1 MQAVTIC
8 LAAALSG
15 AAAQPAL
22 LVGHHGLAHHG
33 LAHHGL
39 AHHGLAHHGLTH
51 HAIGGQTSHQA
62 VTTAHGEQRSL
73 VQSKALGATHS
84 SVSQAD
90 NSKGLI
96 EVQPSVGANHVVPVG
111 HAAVVPVTTHTVHS
125 APVLAHHAV
134 VHGVHPIAH
143 AVHATPVVH
152 PAPSYIAP
160 APTAAPSYIAPAPT
174 PAPLYQAPAK
184 PMVKTGPS
192 YLAPTP
198 TVAPLYTA
206 PAKPIV
212 KTVPS
217 YIAPA
222 RVAVAHP
229 TPTYLAPAKKMPAPA
244 YHAPAPAYHA
254 PASAY
259 HAPAPAYHAPVVHAV
274 TASYHPYSYTYA
286 VADDYSKA
294 TFSQKESNDGTGLVQ
309 GTYSVNLPD
318 GRIQTVNYHANDIDG
333 YVAEV
338 SYSGEAIYP
347 DTPAAHP
354 VSHAHPA
361 QVAHTIAHPAIA
373 HPSSHAVAHPI
384 VNTVAH
390 PIAHAAAHPISHAT
404 TAHVVSHPVV
414 AHSVVAKDPTM
425 AKPAKKEEDGDGGM
439 TEGEEDS
446 A

>member
-1 MQAVTIC
+1 MSFQAITIC
-8 LAAALSG
+8 LAVALSG

-33 LAHHGL
+33 LVHHGL
-39 AHHGLAHHGLTH
+39 AHHGLAHH
-51 HAIGGQTSHQA
+51 AVGGQTSHQA

-84 SVSQAD
+84 SVGQAD

-111 HAAVVPVTTHTVHS
+111 HAAVVPVATHAVHS

-134 VHGVHPIAH
+134 VQGVHPIAH
-143 AVHATPVVH
+143 AVHATPVIH
-152 PAPSYIAP
+152 SAPSYIAP

-184 PMVKTGPS
+184 PMVKTAPS

-222 RVAVAHP
+222 PVAVAHP
-229 TPTYLAPAKKMPAPA
+229 TPTYLAPAKKIPAP
-244 YHAPAPAYHA
+244 
-254 PASAY
+254 AY

-274 TASYHPYSYTYA
+274 PSSYHPYSYTYA

-338 SYSGEAIYP
+338 SYSGEAVYP

-354 VSHAHPA
+354 VSHPVAHPA

-373 HPSSHAVAHPI
+373 HPIAHVAHPI
-384 VNTVAH
+384 VNTLAHATAH
-390 PIAHAAAHPISHAT
+390 PIAHAT
-404 TAHVVSHPVV
+404 TAHVISHPVV
-414 AHSVVAKDPTM
+414 AHSVVAKDPM
-425 AKPAKKEEDGDGGM
+425 AKPAKKEEEDEDGAM